1 MCVSF
6 EGLGQLPSALLDLL
20 VYSIFHSPV
29 LPLTPVGSQNSYQR
43 CGKRALAVP
52 AMIRQGISRFLLQEH
67 RNHCETR
74 KSLP

>member
-43 CGKRALAVP
+43 CGKKSPGCACNDKTRDFKVP
-52 AMIRQGISRFLLQEH
+52 TAGTQEP
-67 RNHCETR
+67 
-74 KSLP
+74 L